1 MSRALPEIR
10 GDRDRAAPAAQA
22 ADTSACQALAS
33 TGQMPGNDK
42 IMGED
47 MAGHWGSS
55 RLGAVTRR
63 SLLGAAAGAVAAPAL
78 AAARKLAPSDKV
90 NVAMIGAGGKGA
102 SNAGKLLSQ
111 NIVAV
116 CDVDFEH
123 VRRGLSDKAGNIRPE
138 WKAVKDAYDRAERFG
153 DYRRMLDARKDIDAV
168 VIATPD
174 HHHAVAA
181 RWAMERGIHVYVQ
194 KPLTNTIEESR
205 KLEALAKAN
214 PKLVTQMGNQG
225 HSGADGRRVV
235 EWVRAGVIGKVH
247 EVHVWTNRPVWP
259 QGVPKPEAQPA
270 PESLDWPTWLGPA
283 DVDWGY
289 NPDYAHFNWRGW
301 IPFGSGA
308 LGDMGAHLIDFPFWA
323 LEPGL
328 PTRVET
334 RHTKWAGNASLWATK
349 RPAVLTSYPLACITR
364 YEFGRAKGGPLAINW
379 YDGGILPPTPPGF
392 PPDLPM
398 NPEGGVLFVG
408 SKGMLMHETYGEKP
422 KLIGEG
428 LEAAAKVP
436 QTLPRIAGG
445 LEGHE
450 MNWIRAIRG
459 EEKVSCPFDYAAPLN
474 ETMLLGIAALR
485 ADKAIAYDGAT
496 GRITN
501 DADANAYLGRT
512 YRPGWEL

>member
-1 MSRALPEIR
+1 MTEGIGRERMGAGAL
-10 GDRDRAAPAAQA
+10 
-22 ADTSACQALAS
+22 
-33 TGQMPGNDK
+33 
-42 IMGED
+42 
-47 MAGHWGSS
+47 
-55 RLGAVTRR
+55 TRR
-63 SLLGAAAGAVAAPAL
+63 GLLAGALAAPAL
-78 AAARKLAPSDKV
+78 AAARRLAPSDKV
-90 NVAMIGAGGKGA
+90 NVAIIGAGGQGSA
-102 SNAGKLLSQ
+102 NAAKLTGQ

-116 CDVDFEH
+116 CDVDYER
-123 VRRGLSDKAGNIRPE
+123 VGKSLLGRDGNIRPDRT
-138 WKAVKDAYDRAERFG
+138 ALKDAYDRAERFG

-174 HHHAVAA
+174 HHHATAA
-181 RWAMERGIHVYVQ
+181 RRAMERGLHVYVQ
-194 KPLTNTIEESR
+194 KPLTNTIAESR
-205 KLEALAKAN
+205 ALQALAAAS
-214 PKLVTQMGNQG
+214 PKLVTQMGCQG
-225 HSGADGRRVV
+225 HSGDDGRRVV
-235 EWVRAGVIGKVH
+235 ELVRAGVIGKVR

-259 QGVPKPEAQPA
+259 QGVARPDPVAA
-270 PESLDWPTWLGPA
+270 PQSLDWPTWLGPA

-334 RHTKWAGNASLWATK
+334 RHTKWAGNASLWDTK
-349 RPAVLTSYPLACITR
+349 RPAVLTSYPQACVTH
-364 YEFGRAKGGPLAINW
+364 YEFGKAKGGPITLIW

-422 KLIGEG
+422 RLIGDG
-428 LEAAAKVP
+428 LEAKAARVA
-436 QTLPRIAGG
+436 QSLPRIAGG
-445 LEGHE
+445 LAAHE

-459 EEKVSCPFDYAAPLN
+459 EESASCPFDYAARLN
-474 ETMLLGIAALR
+474 ETMLLGIVALR
-485 ADKAIAYDGAT
+485 ADKAIEYDGAS

-501 DADANAYLGRT
+501 APDAEAYLTRS
-512 YRPGWEL
+512 YRKGWEL